1 MLARTTQTLSLQTA
15 KRFTGSYK
23 NVNVKNP
30 SAANLP
36 FEGHVADSK
45 PISVK
50 LEAEKLYA
58 FCGCGLSNKQPF
70 CDGSHKGMGRTLR
83 RPVRFT
89 VNKTDDYWL
98 CMCKE
103 SKKFPL
109 CDGTHKTTSSAQDKP
124 TISAMFGASPV
135 YDGVARQLGYRY
147 KNGGFQ

>member
-58 FCGCGLSNKQPF
+58 FCGCGLSNKQ
-70 CDGSHKGMGRTLR
+70 
-83 RPVRFT
+83 
-89 VNKTDDYWL
+89 
-98 CMCKE
+98 
-103 SKKFPL
+103 
-109 CDGTHKTTSSAQDKP
+109 TSSAQDKP